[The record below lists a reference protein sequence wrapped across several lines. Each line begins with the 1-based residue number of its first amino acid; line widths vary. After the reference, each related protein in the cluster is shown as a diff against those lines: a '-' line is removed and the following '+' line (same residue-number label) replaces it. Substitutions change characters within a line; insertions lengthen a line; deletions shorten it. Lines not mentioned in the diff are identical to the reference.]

1 MPQNLDGLKTE
12 IEQHLEEAGL
22 AVFYSHARALDE
34 APTVFWDCQQ
44 HPDYREFIHAA
55 KAADVK
61 LIVFQQREFAAE
73 QIDDAMEQLAECDLP
88 RDHYR
93 DLDRTLTQAR
103 SYDGFVCEI
112 ELSFIHDGSIFVF
125 DLRTDWYRE
134 FSEVIGEI
142 EVLTGIEGDDEDSS
156 IGGYFS
162 KN

>member
-12 IEQHLEEAGL
+12 IEQHLEQAGL
-22 AVFYSHARALDE
+22 AVFYSHARALDNT
-34 APTVFWDCQQ
+34 PTVFWDCQQ
-44 HPDYREFIHAA
+44 HPDYREFVQAA

-61 LIVFQQREFAAE
+61 LIVFHQREFAVE
-73 QIDDAMEQLAECDLP
+73 QIDDAMEQLAGCDLP
-88 RDHYR
+88 REHYR
-93 DLDRTLTQAR
+93 DFERSLTQAR
-103 SYDGFVCEI
+103 AYDGFVCEI
-112 ELSFIHDGSIFVF
+112 ELSFIHHGSIFVF

-134 FSEVIGEI
+134 LSEVLGEI